1 MDNQH
6 YVIIGGGVAAVN
18 AAKAI
23 RDHDELAE
31 ISIYGEESSLPYNRV
46 KLSKALFTDLH
57 SDKILIKKEK
67 WFASQRIQVYS
78 GIKVTAIHAAEFTIE
93 TVNGQIVAYDK
104 LLLCTGAHNRKLVL
118 DGASLRNVHNIRF
131 RQDADSLKAKL
142 QKDDRICIIGG
153 GIQGVE
159 TAWSVQQ
166 AGYAVTILEASQRL
180 MPRQLDEK
188 ASAILTRRVIEQGTQ
203 VCLGQGVKR
212 IIGTEHVEGVELQ
225 DGAVIPCEHVV
236 YSIGIVPNTELAH
249 QTGLDI
255 GHGIL
260 VNAQMETSSANI
272 YAAGDVAEFHNKVD
286 GLWESAMEQGK
297 IAGMNMVGVSAA
309 YQRPISVTLSNS
321 YECPLFSIGLVD
333 EQECDTSLTRE
344 NQVSYT
350 RMFIQNGSICGV
362 IGFGDALASLPFKAA
377 IVQGLSPDAPE
388 LTKILHDKEN
398 SR

>member
-6 YVIIGGGVAAVN
+6 YVIIGGGVAAIN

-67 WFASQRIQVYS
+67 WFANQRIHLYS
-78 GIKVTAIHAAEFTIE
+78 GIKITAIHVADSTIE

-118 DGASLRNVHNIRF
+118 DGASLRNVHNVRF
-131 RQDADSLKAKL
+131 RQDADRLKAEL
-142 QKDDRICIIGG
+142 REGDRICIIGG

-159 TAWSVQQ
+159 TAWSFQQ
-166 AGYAVTILEASQRL
+166 AGYAVTILEASHRL

-203 VCLGQGVKR
+203 VYLGQGVKR
-212 IIGTEHVEGVELQ
+212 ITGTEHVEGLELQ
-225 DGAVIPCEHVV
+225 NGTAIPCEHVV
-236 YSIGIVPNTELAH
+236 YSIGIVPNTELAR
-249 QTGLDI
+249 QIGLEI
-255 GHGIL
+255 GQGIQ
-260 VNAQMETSSANI
+260 VNAQMETSFPNI
-272 YAAGDVAEFHNKVD
+272 YAAGDVAEFHNRVD

-297 IAGMNMVGVSAA
+297 IAGTTMAGASAA
-309 YQRPISVTLSNS
+309 YQRPIPATLSNS

-333 EQECDTSLTRE
+333 EQECDTSLTCG
-344 NQVSYT
+344 NQGSYT

-362 IGFGDALASLPFKAA
+362 IGFGDALASLPYKAA
-377 IVQGLSPDAPE
+377 ITQGLSPDAPE
-388 LTKILHDKEN
+388 LTKILDDKEN
-398 SR
+398 

>member
-67 WFASQRIQVYS
+67 WFASQRIHVYS
-78 GIKVTAIHAAEFTIE
+78 GVKIAAIHAEDCTIE
-93 TVNGQIVAYDK
+93 TANGQTVAYDK

-131 RQDADSLKAKL
+131 RQDADRLKTEL
-142 QKDDRICIIGG
+142 RQGDRICIIGG

-159 TAWSVQQ
+159 TAWSFQQ

-212 IIGTEHVEGVELQ
+212 ITGTDHVEGVELQ
-225 DGAVIPCEHVV
+225 DGTVIPCEHVV
-236 YSIGIVPNTELAH
+236 YSIGIVPNTELAR
-249 QTGLDI
+249 QIGLDI
-255 GHGIL
+255 GQGIL
-260 VNAQMETSSANI
+260 VNAQMETSSAHI
-272 YAAGDVAEFHNKVD
+272 YAAGDVAEFHNRVD

-297 IAGMNMVGVSAA
+297 IAGTNMAGTSTA
-309 YQRPISVTLSNS
+309 YQRPLPVTLSNS
-321 YECPLFSIGLVD
+321 YESPLFSIGLVD
-333 EQECDTSLTRE
+333 EQVCDTSLTRE

-362 IGFGDALASLPFKAA
+362 IGFGDALASLPYKTA
-377 IVQGLSPDAPE
+377 IIQGLSPDAPE
-388 LTKILHDKEN
+388 LTKILDDKEN
-398 SR
+398 

>member
-1 MDNQH
+1 MGNQH
-6 YVIIGGGVAAVN
+6 YVIIGGSVAAIN

-46 KLSKALFTDLH
+46 KLSKGLFTDLH

-67 WFASQRIQVYS
+67 WFANQRIHVYS
-78 GIKVTAIHAAEFTIE
+78 GIKVIAIHAADSTIE
-93 TVNGQIVAYDK
+93 TANGQIVAYDK

-131 RQDADSLKAKL
+131 RQDADSLKAEL
-142 QKDDRICIIGG
+142 RQGDRICIIGG

-159 TAWSVQQ
+159 TAWSFQQ
-166 AGYAVTILEASQRL
+166 AGYAVTILEASHRL

-188 ASAILTRRVIEQGTQ
+188 ASAILTDQMTERGTQ
-203 VCLGQGVKR
+203 VHLGQGVKR
-212 IIGTEHVEGVELQ
+212 ITGTDHVEGVELQ
-225 DGAVIPCEHVV
+225 DGSAIPCEHVV
-236 YSIGIVPNTELAH
+236 YSIGIVPNTELARPI
-249 QTGLDI
+249 GLDI

-286 GLWESAMEQGK
+286 GLWESAIEQGK
-297 IAGMNMVGVSAA
+297 IAGANMAGASVN
-309 YQRPISVTLSNS
+309 YQRPIPVTLSNS
-321 YECPLFSIGLVD
+321 YECPLFSMGLVD
-333 EQECDTSLTRE
+333 EQECDTSLTSE
-344 NQVSYT
+344 NQASYT

-362 IGFGDALASLPFKAA
+362 IGFGDALASLPYKTA
-377 IVQGLSPDAPE
+377 IMQGLKPDAPE
-388 LTKILHDKEN
+388 LTKISNDKEN
-398 SR
+398 